1 MFLLF
6 NPLDKRNYERLGFSY
21 FEQKGWNI
29 ECWVFYNKL
38 FRENISVKKNYIYL
52 VKNIFDFIKYLKNL
66 PKNFLFV
73 DLSKR
78 DVTSSFL
85 QRLMRIRG
93 GKRVVITIANYP
105 MVRNVSIKTFLFQ
118 KFTIKNF
125 IFLLKKLIRAFIN
138 ISLVNKICPAPDYH
152 FVCGTEAYEEALKLS
167 KKTKII
173 KMQRHKLSNIV
184 ISVG

>member
-1 MFLLF
+1 
-6 NPLDKRNYERLGFSY
+6 
-21 FEQKGWNI
+21 
-29 ECWVFYNKL
+29 
-38 FRENISVKKNYIYL
+38 
-52 VKNIFDFIKYLKNL
+52 
-66 PKNFLFV
+66 
-73 DLSKR
+73 
-78 DVTSSFL
+78 
-85 QRLMRIRG
+85 MRIRG